1 MYDLDILFLTLGTYV
16 HYSCRNLD
24 ILGTYVYSTD
34 IFSIA
39 SDLHVAMII
48 AAGEALFSIE
58 SSQDCPPGAPPR
70 VTTQYSYRD
79 RGYS

>member
-48 AAGEALFSIE
+48 AAGEALFSIHHRVE
-58 SSQDCPPGAPPR
+58 SRLPAPPR
-70 VTTQYSYRD
+70 VD
-79 RGYS
+79 HHPI

>member
-1 MYDLDILFLTLGTYV
+1 MYI
-16 HYSCRNLD
+16 RNLD

-48 AAGEALFSIE
+48 VAGEALFSIE
-58 SSQDCPPGAPPR
+58 SRLPRPAPRHHLVEPGGD
-70 VTTQYSYRD
+70 S
-79 RGYS
+79 S